1 MVYRKTSVA
10 RILFAATLAL
20 ATAGIASAQTEVAV
34 VEEEEE
40 EASRWSGVMQ
50 FDFTNAYYFRGILNE
65 RSDFIFQPWAEL
77 YLNLYA
83 SDDGPIRDLTVGM
96 GVWNSI
102 HHDKT
107 LAENSPSTFYETDW
121 YPVISIGL
129 PWDLS
134 LTTTYYF
141 YLSPNGA
148 FDEVQELNF
157 ELAWDDSETLGRF
170 ALAPWMNIAT
180 ETYNTSLG
188 NDEGTGMQFG
198 VEPLLYEF
206 ESDRLPL
213 AFTFPL
219 EIGISASDYYEGDD
233 GSDETFGYINWGVTA
248 TLPLPFIDKS
258 FGAWSAILS
267 GKGFYFGDTLA
278 EVNGGDDTYGVVMGS
293 LGVEF

>member
-1 MVYRKTSVA
+1 MSYWTTT
-10 RILFAATLAL
+10 RIPVLFAATLAL
-20 ATAGIASAQTEVAV
+20 TIADIASAQQAA
-34 VEEEEE
+34 EEED
-40 EASRWSGVMQ
+40 ASRWSGAMQ
-50 FDFTNAYYFRGILNE
+50 FDFTNAYFFRGILNE

-77 YLNLYA
+77 YLNLFA
-83 SDDGPIRDLTVGM
+83 SDDFPINDLTIGM

-121 YPVISIGL
+121 YPMISLGL

-148 FDEVQELNF
+148 FDQVQELNF

-170 ALAPWMNIAT
+170 AVAPWINFAT

-188 NDEGTGMQFG
+188 EDEGSG
-198 VEPLLYEF
+198 VQMGIEPTLF
-206 ESDRLPL
+206 ELDNDDFPL
-213 AFTFPL
+213 ALTFPL
-219 EIGISASDYYEGDD
+219 EIGLSIVDYYEGDD
-233 GSDETFGYINWGVTA
+233 GSDETFGYFNWGATA
-248 TLPLPFIDKS
+248 TLPLAFIDKS
-258 FGAWSAILS
+258 FGAWSFILS

-278 EVNGGDDTYGVVMGS
+278 EVNGDDDLYGVVMGS